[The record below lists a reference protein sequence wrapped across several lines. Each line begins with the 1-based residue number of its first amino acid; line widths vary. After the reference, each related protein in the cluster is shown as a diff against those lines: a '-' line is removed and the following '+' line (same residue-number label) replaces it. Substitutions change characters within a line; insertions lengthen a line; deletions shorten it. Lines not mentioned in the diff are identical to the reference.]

1 MKNLLSVIT
10 ICKDEPFI
18 EATCQSVCQQSYQ
31 DFEWIIV
38 DGASGKSTLD
48 ILNKYH
54 SRADVFISEP
64 DTGTYNA
71 MNKGIA
77 QARGQYLVFMN
88 GGDVF
93 YDAQTIATV
102 LPYLNKG
109 TADVFYG
116 DSYRLY
122 EKPEDCWVKTYP
134 DKITKDFFLD
144 NTLPHQSSYIKRKLF
159 EKYQGYREDF
169 KIVSDKEKWL
179 KFIDNGV
186 TFDHI
191 PFILSQFRMNGKSRA
206 QTPLLLA
213 EKKEMLEQ
221 YFPKTSLYQT
231 NNPYLQKIFDLPAK
245 E

>member
-1 MKNLLSVIT
+1 MDYCRWRFWERHV
-10 ICKDEPFI
+10 
-18 EATCQSVCQQSYQ
+18 
-31 DFEWIIV
+31 
-38 DGASGKSTLD
+38 D
-48 ILNKYH
+48 ILNKYRF
-54 SRADVFISEP
+54 RADVFISEP

-77 QARGQYLVFMN
+77 KAHGQYLVFMN

-93 YDAQTIATV
+93 YNAKTIETV

-116 DSYRLY
+116 NSYRLY

-134 DKITKDFFLD
+134 DKITKNFFLD
-144 NTLPHQSSYIKRKLF
+144 NTLPHQSSYIKRELF

-186 TFDHI
+186 TFGHI
-191 PFILSQFRMNGKSRA
+191 PFILSGFRMNGKSRA

-213 EKKEMLEQ
+213 EKKKMLEQ
-221 YFPKTSLYQT
+221 YFPKTSLYRT
-231 NNPYLQKIFDLPAK
+231 NNPYLQKIFDLSVK
-245 E
+245 ELPVKE